1 MPGWLKVLVIV
12 VVVIVLLVLGCIGAG
27 VYYVSRNKD
36 AWIAKGKAVATEG
49 RDFGRN
55 SDNQGCVD
63 ESISR
68 YKKEP
73 GFTSAI
79 SNSLFMKACLD
90 SSRPTPN
97 FCTDVPKATE
107 FMKSAQWRVDQCRRI
122 DLSSDSYC
130 QQLFQPVQKF
140 CERGPRKSSE
150 NRNTNSY

>member
-1 MPGWLKVLVIV
+1 MPGWLKALLIVAVVIV
-12 VVVIVLLVLGCIGAG
+12 VLVLGCIGAG
-27 VYYVSRNKD
+27 IYYVSRNKD
-36 AWIAKGKAVATEG
+36 AWLAKGKAVATEG
-49 RDFGRN
+49 RDFGRS

-73 GFTSAI
+73 GFGSAI
-79 SNSLFMKACLD
+79 SNSIFMQSCLD

-107 FMKSAQWRVDQCRRI
+107 FMKSAQWRVDQCRKI
-122 DLSSDSYC
+122 DLSSDNYC
-130 QQLFQPVQKF
+130 QQLFQPVQQF

-150 NRNTNSY
+150 SSNKNSY